1 MEKDTK
7 FELMDWLSTISGV
20 IFLAIR
26 TTDVSPLLFI
36 IGSAF
41 CILEGAVDLFL
52 YFRKEKEK
60 RRVIRLLYSVALIL
74 ISLQGVYILY
84 AKAT

>member
-26 TTDVSPLLFI
+26 TTDVSPCCSL
-36 IGSAF
+36 SAQRF
-41 CILEGAVDLFL
+41 AFL
-52 YFRKEKEK
+52 RE
-60 RRVIRLLYSVALIL
+60 R
-74 ISLQGVYILY
+74 
-84 AKAT
+84 